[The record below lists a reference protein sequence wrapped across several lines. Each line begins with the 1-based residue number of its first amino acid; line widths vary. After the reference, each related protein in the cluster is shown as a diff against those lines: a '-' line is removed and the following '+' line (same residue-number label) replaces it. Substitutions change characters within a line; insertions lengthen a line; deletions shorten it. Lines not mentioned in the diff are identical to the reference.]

1 MKKKYYVLTAV
12 ISYFVLL
19 IMTIP
24 AKPVTDL
31 INNKTDISINGVSGS
46 LWNGHAYSINIGGKI
61 ELNDTHWSFVT
72 WKMLIGQLALDL
84 NSHYL
89 ENEIDTEASISVSGR
104 VYVSS
109 LTASMTA
116 SQLAELT
123 NIPLVQLD
131 GDISLD
137 IDSAQWKQGEL
148 PLASGQI
155 NWTNAMV
162 TVTEAVSLG
171 NVSIILSE
179 SEQNTQTAYITNT
192 EGEITIVGN
201 AGLIPEQDYSV
212 DLRMTPAASAR
223 NSIKQSLGMIAKRQS
238 NGDYLLK
245 NTGSLKTIGLM

>member
-1 MKKKYYVLTAV
+1 
-12 ISYFVLL
+12 
-19 IMTIP
+19 MTMP

-31 INNKTDISINGVSGS
+31 INEKTDIRIDGVSGS
-46 LWNGHAYSINIGGKI
+46 LWHGHAYSINIGGKT
-61 ELNDTHWSFVT
+61 ELKDTHWSFIT
-72 WKMLIGQLALDL
+72 WQILIGRLALDL
-84 NSHYL
+84 NTHYL
-89 ENEIDTEASISVSGR
+89 ENAIDTEASISASGR
-104 VYVSS
+104 IYINS

-116 SQLAELT
+116 AQLAELA

-137 IDSAQWKQGEL
+137 IESAQWKQGEL
-148 PLASGQI
+148 PIASGQI

-162 TVTEAVSLG
+162 TVTEAASLG

-179 SEQNTQTAYITNT
+179 SAQNMQTAYITNT
-192 EGEITIVGN
+192 EGDITIVGN
-201 AGLIPEQDYSV
+201 AELIPEQDYSI
-212 DLRMTPAASAR
+212 DMRMTPKASTR